1 MVKRILISLSLV
13 MLVCCS
19 MTAVTLTDIT
29 SVYVTN
35 PHFDGN
41 SMDGW
46 TREGYASGWNASYEC
61 MEVYQGTFDV
71 YQVLTGL
78 PKGKYRLS
86 VQAFFRETDNN
97 TAYGNHQNHTENLS
111 AVLYAG
117 DQETALASVYD
128 ATFDSN
134 INYNCWRAPN
144 GSFYPNGMAS
154 ARGAFDSGT
163 YNNTLEFETN
173 GGDVRIGLKNSIW
186 TSSNW
191 CIFDNFKLE
200 YVGTPV
206 LVTQLSIS
214 MDSSELVIGETR
226 QISAEVKPD
235 NALLKTLAW
244 TSGNQNVATVDQNGV
259 VTGIAPGTAVI
270 TAKTT
275 DGSNISK
282 TLTVKVV
289 SNMADA
295 SSVAIN
301 EIMAANIDE
310 FVSPAF
316 NFDGWMELYNKT
328 NQTVQ
333 LSGLYLSDD
342 AANLK
347 KWRLPSSLGVLPAQ
361 GYQVVWFDSDDIAPQ
376 NAPFKLDVDGGTI
389 FLSDEQGTIIAQQTY
404 PAAMQRVSY
413 ARTTDGGETWGTTAT
428 PTPGASN
435 AASRFAS
442 QQLDAPQVDQPSRLF
457 DGTFTATVTIPAG
470 ATLRYTTDGS
480 LPTLQHGNTSA
491 SGIFNISKTT
501 NLRLR
506 LFADGWLASPVT
518 TRSYILRD
526 RDGFYLPVVSVVAD
540 NDFLYSTELGVFEKG
555 PNGRPGNG
563 QSEKCNWNMN
573 WERPVNFSYLSA
585 DGEMVLNQ
593 DVNLEICGG
602 WSRAWDP
609 RAFKLKGNKELSGNK
624 NLLYPFFSEKPYI
637 RNRTLQIRNG
647 GNDNNCRFRDPALQ
661 MIAAS
666 AGLNLDYQEYQPV
679 HEFINGKYIGML
691 NVREPNNKHYV
702 YANYGWDDDE
712 IDQFEMSP
720 DSGYV
725 QKCGTKDSFLELV
738 DLSADAANPETYNE
752 ICRLLD
758 VDEYANYMAIEFYL
772 RNWDWPQNNVKAF
785 RHRDNGKFRF
795 VLFDLDGV
803 FSINDPFNG
812 FMGKE
817 RYTFDPLYPTSL
829 GRITD
834 NILFVTLFKNLVKNQ
849 QFRRKFIDSYCMMG
863 GSVYEASRAV
873 AIIDRLAAAVDPAM
887 ALENGS
893 TYATANT
900 LRNTL
905 SSRLSSSLTDLYA
918 YSPFALNSSMA
929 QRVTLSSNTDGAR
942 IMVNDIEIP
951 TGRFDGYLF
960 SPATLRAVAPAG
972 LQFLG
977 WTKDAGASSTYLK
990 PYASEWAYYDQG
1002 SLDGQNWQSPN
1013 YAESGW
1019 KKGQSPLG
1027 YNNPNVTANTV
1038 VDYTQRYVFYF
1049 RTNVQIDQTLASSDE
1064 VWLDYKADD
1073 GFVVY
1078 VNGTEAGRYNMPDGT
1093 PSYTTFANHYAHGN
1107 PDEGTL
1113 QLPIGLFHQG
1123 QNTIAVELHNESLRS
1138 SDILWEAALR
1148 LKSLSATTDF
1158 YSTNATIDLPMGD
1171 NLSLT
1176 AVYRTLTDSE
1186 RQAQHLMPVRINEV
1200 SGSNSIHINE
1210 YGKKNDWVELYNIT
1224 DEDIDIEGWYLT
1236 DNMDKPTKYQISKD
1250 GSNVSTVVPAHSHL
1264 LVWCDKLATT
1274 AQALHASFKVSG
1286 EGGYLMLTNKDR
1298 TLTDTLTYSAHDGNH
1313 TVGRYPDGSA
1323 DVYTMN
1329 VPTIGR
1335 SNLLTSYMV
1344 KEDQKEITPTGV
1356 TPLIASSGDFRI
1368 RYGSQQLFVKGE
1380 DVEQAIVEIHATDGR
1395 LVERQSVLLSHGVAR
1410 VSVAHLPAGFYIG
1423 SAISTDGTTVSC
1435 KFAKQ

>member
-1 MVKRILISLSLV
+1 MV
-13 MLVCCS
+13 MLVCSS
-19 MTAVTLTDIT
+19 MTAATLTDIT

-61 MEVYQGTFDV
+61 MEVYQGIFDV

-86 VQAFFRETDNN
+86 VQAFFRERDNN
-97 TAYGNHQNHTENLS
+97 TAYANHQNHTENLS

-117 DQETALASVYD
+117 DQETTLASVYD
-128 ATFDSN
+128 AAFDYN

-144 GSFYPNGMAS
+144 GSYYPNGMAS
-154 ARGAFDSGT
+154 ASGAFNSGA
-163 YNNTLEFETN
+163 YNNALEFETN
-173 GGDVRIGLKNSIW
+173 GGDVRIGLRNGVW
-186 TSSNW
+186 TSYNW

-206 LVTQLSIS
+206 LVSQLTIS
-214 MDSSELVIGETR
+214 MDGGELVVGETR
-226 QISAEVKPD
+226 QINAEVKPD
-235 NALLKTLAW
+235 NALLKTLTW
-244 TSGNQNVATVDQNGV
+244 SSSNQKVATVDQSGV

-328 NQTVQ
+328 NRTAQ

-347 KWRLPSSLGVLPAQ
+347 KWSLPPSVGVLPAQ
-361 GYQVVWFDSDDIAPQ
+361 GYQVIWFDSNDIAPQ
-376 NAPFKLDVDGGTI
+376 NAPFKLDVDGGTL
-389 FLSDEQGTIIAQQTY
+389 FLSNEQGTIIAQQTY
-404 PAAMQRVSY
+404 PAAMERVSY
-413 ARTTDGGETWGTTAT
+413 ARTTDGGDTWGTTAT

-457 DGTFTATVTIPAG
+457 NGAFTATVTIPTG

-480 LPTLQHGNTSA
+480 LPTLQHSNTSA

-563 QSEKCNWNMN
+563 QSDKCNWNMN

-585 DGEMVLNQ
+585 GGEMVLNQ

-602 WSRAWDP
+602 WSRAWSP
-609 RAFKLKGNKELSGNK
+609 RAFKLKGNKELGGNK

-661 MIAAS
+661 MIAGS

-679 HEFINGKYIGML
+679 HEFINGNYIGVL
-691 NVREPNNKHYV
+691 NVREPNNKHFV

-725 QKCGTKDSFLELV
+725 QKCGTKDSFLELI
-738 DLSADAANPETYNE
+738 DLSADAANPETYSE

-803 FSINDPFNG
+803 FSINDPING

-817 RYTFDPLYPTSL
+817 TYTFDQLYPSSL

-834 NILFVTLFKNLVKNQ
+834 QIRIVTLFRNMVKNQ

-893 TYATANT
+893 TYATANA
-900 LRNTL
+900 LRNNL
-905 SSRLSSSLTDLYA
+905 SGRFSSSVNDLCA
-918 YSPFALNSSMA
+918 YSPFGLKNSMA
-929 QRVTLSSNTDGAR
+929 QRVTLQSSVDGAQ
-942 IMVNDIEIP
+942 ILVNETQVP

-960 SPATLRAVAPAG
+960 APATLRAVAPAG
-972 LQFLG
+972 YHFQG
-977 WTKDAGASSTYLK
+977 WTKNGST
-990 PYASEWAYYDQG
+990 S
-1002 SLDGQNWQSPN
+1002 
-1013 YAESGW
+1013 
-1019 KKGQSPLG
+1019 
-1027 YNNPNVTANTV
+1027 
-1038 VDYTQRYVFYF
+1038 YF
-1049 RTNVQIDQTLASSDE
+1049 
-1064 VWLDYKADD
+1064 
-1073 GFVVY
+1073 
-1078 VNGTEAGRYNMPDGT
+1078 
-1093 PSYTTFANHYAHGN
+1093 
-1107 PDEGTL
+1107 
-1113 QLPIGLFHQG
+1113 
-1123 QNTIAVELHNESLRS
+1123 
-1138 SDILWEAALR
+1138 
-1148 LKSLSATTDF
+1148 
-1158 YSTNATIDLPMGD
+1158 STNATISLPTGS

-1200 SGSNSIHINE
+1200 SGSNSVHINE

-1236 DNMDKPTKYQISKD
+1236 DNADKPTKYQISKD
-1250 GSNVSTVVPAHSHL
+1250 GTSVSTVVPAHGHL

-1313 TVGRYPDGSA
+1313 TVGRYPDGAA

-1329 VPTIGR
+1329 VPTIGH
-1335 SNLLTSYMV
+1335 SNLLTSYLV

-1356 TPLIASSGDFRI
+1356 APLIASSGDFRI